1 MLTRNNRGF
10 SLVELTAAMVASA
23 ILMIGFGSVIL
34 MSRQQL
40 SETNIRVGLG
50 YDQVI
55 IDRYVRTKLT
65 STVSD
70 SMQIFANA
78 TDEASHTTSTS
89 GTILRAVDADSS
101 VYHLSIANNS
111 LLWVTNDS
119 INHYPV
125 DGKVSDLLFS
135 ERVGSIGKVLTLS
148 MNLISEDDTLA
159 CAWTITLRN

>member
-1 MLTRNNRGF
+1 MLTRYNRGF
-10 SLVELTAAMVASA
+10 SLIELTSAMVASA
-23 ILMIGFGSVIL
+23 ILMIGFGSVIV

-65 STVSD
+65 STISD
-70 SMQIFANA
+70 SMQIFSNA
-78 TDEASHTTSTS
+78 TDETSHTTSTS

-101 VYHLSIANNS
+101 VYHLGITNNT
-111 LLWVTNDS
+111 LLWITNDS

-125 DGKVSDLLFS
+125 DSEVSDLLFS